1 MNDQR
6 RMRAGLSAPGLYSL
20 ARNCFKRIKDI
31 RRETSRI
38 FSLDDSLMAGLAIFS
53 LKFPSL
59 LQFDQSRESDKL
71 LQSNLKNLFNLD
83 QIPSDTRL
91 REILDP
97 IESRDLRKPFTAIF
111 ANLQRGK
118 ALEPYQF
125 YKGSVLISI
134 DGTGYFS
141 SDTVHCANCCS
152 KVHRDGKI
160 TYYHQLLG
168 AALVHPD
175 QSVVIPLAPEP
186 IIKQDGSKKNDCERN
201 ASQRMLRDLRRE
213 HPHLDAIIIEDGL
226 ASNSPHI
233 RLLRE
238 LKYNFI
244 LGAKPGDHAYLFHAI
259 DDAAEHGP
267 ATIHE
272 EVKGGT
278 IYRYQFINDVPLS
291 AAEDAVRINF
301 LRYYEIVDGKIARQ
315 FSWVTDYQLS
325 VNNVEKIMRGG
336 RARWKIENETFN
348 TLKNQGYQFE
358 HNFGHGNQNLSTNFA
373 MLMMLAFL
381 IDQAQALC
389 CKVFQAAAKK
399 EISKKSLWEKM
410 RATFFMLPL
419 ESWDQLWAVVAY
431 GHQVTGFT
439 VNTS

>member
-1 MNDQR
+1 
-6 RMRAGLSAPGLYSL
+6 
-20 ARNCFKRIKDI
+20 
-31 RRETSRI
+31 
-38 FSLDDSLMAGLAIFS
+38 MAGLAIFS

-59 LQFDQSRESDKL
+59 LQFDQRRGTDEFLK
-71 LQSNLKNLFNLD
+71 SNLKNLFGLD
-83 QIPSDTRL
+83 RIPSDTRL

-97 IESRDLRKPFTAIF
+97 IDPKSLRRPFKAVF
-111 ANLQRGK
+111 AELQRGK
-118 ALEPYQF
+118 ALEAYQF

-141 SDTVHCANCCS
+141 SDTVHCSNCCS
-152 KVHRDGKI
+152 KVHRDGKV

-175 QSVVIPLAPEP
+175 QPVVIPLAPEP
-186 IIKQDGSKKNDCERN
+186 IIKQDGAKKNDCERN

-244 LGAKPGDHAYLFHAI
+244 LGAKPGDHAYLFQALN
-259 DDAAEHGP
+259 DVAEHGLP
-267 ATIHE
+267 TVHE
-272 EVKGGT
+272 EVSGGT
-278 IYRYQFINDVPLS
+278 TCRYEFINDVPLN

-301 LRYYEIVDGKIARQ
+301 LRYYEIVGGKIVRQ
-315 FSWVTDYQLS
+315 FSWVTDYRLS
-325 VNNVEKIMRGG
+325 ENNVEKIMIGG

-358 HNFGHGNQNLSTNFA
+358 HNFGHGDQNLSTNFA

-389 CKVFQAAAKK
+389 CRVFQAAAKK
-399 EISKKSLWEKM
+399 LVSKRSLWEAM
-410 RATFFMLPL
+410 RGAFFGLPL
-419 ESWDQLWAVVAY
+419 DSWEQLWAAIAY
-431 GHQVTGFT
+431 GYKISGFT
-439 VNTS
+439 INTT